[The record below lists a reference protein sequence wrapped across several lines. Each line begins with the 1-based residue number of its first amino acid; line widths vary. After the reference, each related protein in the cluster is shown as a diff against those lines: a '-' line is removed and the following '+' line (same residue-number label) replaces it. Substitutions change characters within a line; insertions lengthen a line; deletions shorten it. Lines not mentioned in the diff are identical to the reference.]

1 MRGSKALT
9 AVSLLLL
16 LAALTTA
23 LEASPPEAITYGQT
37 LQREI
42 TPATDVDTFTFT
54 GQTGEVITIR
64 VTVSDG
70 SLDPRVILDGPGMPF
85 PLEQWAPS
93 YVQIDY
99 TLPANGTY
107 TIEVSDHDSVY
118 TGDYTL
124 ALDRFF
130 PLTGLETVVD
140 FGDPIVPIIDPE
152 GKIRHYIFYALGSD
166 DITITAS
173 AGTNSVGKVEL
184 WSPSGV
190 FLGSTACYYPAFT
203 GELGSAGWYHMI
215 ARWGTGSFEI
225 DLVRNGKPL
234 VETVLNQ
241 TTFHTGQ
248 QLQVSLHV
256 VNGPDPQTVD
266 VRSWLV
272 APNGSVVKLL
282 TAPGQYVPADANV
295 TIPVFNHMFIGGE
308 PVGTYRVCARLMQ
321 PITGYTW
328 SLDESDTFSF
338 SP

>member
-1 MRGSKALT
+1 MKGSKALIV
-9 AVSLLLL
+9 VSFLLLL
-16 LAALTTA
+16 PGLATA

-37 LQREI
+37 LQRDI
-42 TPATDVDTFTFT
+42 TPDTDVDTFTFT

-64 VTVSDG
+64 LTVSAGD
-70 SLDPRVILDGPGMPF
+70 LDPQVVLDGPGMPF
-85 PLEQWAPS
+85 PLEQWDHS

-99 TLPANGTY
+99 TLPTNGTY
-107 TIEVSDHDSVY
+107 TVEVTDHNVY
-118 TGDYTL
+118 GGDYTL

-152 GKIRHYIFYALGSD
+152 GEIMHYIFYALGSD

-173 AGTNSVGKVEL
+173 PGTNGLGKVEL

-190 FLGSTACYYPAFT
+190 FLGDTACYYPPLTA
-203 GELGSAGWYHMI
+203 ELGSAGWYHII
-215 ARWGTGSFEI
+215 ARWAIGSFEI
-225 DLVRNGKPL
+225 DLARNGKPL

-272 APNGSVVKLL
+272 APNGTVVRLVA
-282 TAPGQYVPADANV
+282 APGQYVPADANA
-295 TIPVFNHMFIGGE
+295 TIPVFSHTFTGGE
-308 PVGTYRVCARLMQ
+308 PAGTYRVCARLMK
-321 PITGYTW
+321 PITGHSW
-328 SLDESDTFSF
+328 SLDESDTLAF